1 MTQKETCIRY
11 DVPSKHELENRK
23 RRRKA
28 SRRYEEL
35 KFSDDFMFG
44 KVMEDK
50 KLCREVLE
58 CLLRQPVGELTD
70 MHLQKQFCYTQ
81 DGKPIRLD
89 VCASNDEAIYD
100 AEMQNLNHVKPEKL
114 ELSKRSRFYQS
125 LMDTDFLQKGQSYR
139 QLPEGR
145 VLFLC
150 TFDPF
155 QRDFPV
161 YSFMNYCSENTDIML
176 ADGTQKIFFNCICQ
190 REDMPKNLRKLY
202 GYIMNETATD
212 ALTMRIKD
220 AVERGRRNEEW
231 RSEYMKELLHD
242 DDIRTD
248 ALAEGIELGRS
259 EGIKGFILDKL
270 EDGIT
275 EDVIIQRLVKRY
287 TLTVEEAAGY
297 LNECQNR

>member
-1 MTQKETCIRY
+1 MVKNETPTRC
-11 DVPSKHELENRK
+11 DVSNKRELESRK
-23 RRRKA
+23 SRRKT

-44 KVMEDK
+44 KVMEDT

-58 CLLRQPVGELTD
+58 CLLQQPVGELTD
-70 MHLQKQFCYTQ
+70 MHLQRQFCYTQ

-89 VCASNDEAIYD
+89 VCAGNDEAIYD
-100 AEMQNLNHVKPEKL
+100 AEMQNLNHIKPEKL

-125 LMDTDFLQKGQSYR
+125 LMDADFLQKGQSYR
-139 QLPEGR
+139 ELPDGR

-155 QRDFPV
+155 QKGLPV
-161 YSFMNYCSENTDIML
+161 YSFMNCCSENADIVL
-176 ADGTQKIFFNCICQ
+176 ADGTQKIFFNCTC
-190 REDMPKNLRKLY
+190 RTKNMPENLRKLY
-202 GYIMNETATD
+202 DYIMNENATD
-212 ALTMRIKD
+212 ALTMRIKG

-248 ALAEGIELGRS
+248 ALTEGIELGRI
-259 EGIKGFILDKL
+259 EGIRGFVLDKL
-270 EDGIT
+270 EDGIA
-275 EDVIIQRLVKRY
+275 EEVIIQRLIKRY
-287 TLTVEEAAGY
+287 TLTEEEAAGY
-297 LNECQNR
+297 LNECQTI